1 MSPPAPLNESSSIIV
16 PLPLQS
22 LRLSLGRKRNP
33 LCFTQIFSLL
43 LSTAFALVFFCFAY
57 VLSGSRLAFSA
68 RIILGPNLMPHTDF

>member
-1 MSPPAPLNESSSIIV
+1 MSPPPPLNESSSIIV

-43 LSTAFALVFFCFAY
+43 LSTAFALEFFALLTF
-57 VLSGSRLAFSA
+57 LAVPS
-68 RIILGPNLMPHTDF
+68 